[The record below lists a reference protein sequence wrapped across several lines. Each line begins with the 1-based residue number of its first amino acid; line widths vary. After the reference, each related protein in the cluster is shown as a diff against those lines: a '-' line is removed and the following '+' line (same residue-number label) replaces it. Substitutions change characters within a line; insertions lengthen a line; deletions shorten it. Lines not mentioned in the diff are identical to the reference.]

1 MEIIFSNWFDEENN
15 ITVLLPVGVIKD
27 E

>member
-1 MEIIFSNWFDEENN
+1 MEIIFSNWFGEENN
-15 ITVLLPVGVIKD
+15 ITVLLPVGIIKD